1 MCLAARQGLLLAFLW
16 CRANIRDDLLLWG
29 PAQVF
34 ERFRLEL
41 NRHKQRPFLEAV
53 AAACALVATADG
65 EVSFSERTRLD
76 SVIENLSQLRLFDP
90 HEVVDAFDE
99 HVARLADD
107 EDGVAA
113 MLEVIRAGTRQ
124 DGAADLLLRIS
135 AVMSLAD
142 GRDSADEHAVM
153 LKISAALE
161 LPQTAVDDAYAAIQA

>member
-1 MCLAARQGLLLAFLW
+1 M
-16 CRANIRDDLLLWG
+16 
-29 PAQVF
+29 F

-53 AAACALVATADG
+53 GAACALVATADG

>member
-1 MCLAARQGLLLAFLW
+1 M
-16 CRANIRDDLLLWG
+16 
-29 PAQVF
+29 F

-65 EVSFSERTRLD
+65 EVSFSERARLD
-76 SVIENLSQLRLFDP
+76 TVIESLSQLRLFDP

-99 HVARLADD
+99 HVAQLADD

-113 MLEVIRAGTRQ
+113 MLKVIRAGTRA

-142 GRDSADEHAVM
+142 GRDSSDEHEIIH
-153 LKISAALE
+153 KICAALQ
-161 LPQTAVDDAYAAIQA
+161 LPDIAVEQAYAAVQS